1 MSTYPLAP
9 PLISCSAPNPSLSFP
24 SARLCASP
32 PQVIGIFI
40 NRLSD
45 YLFVAARLDACSAG
59 AMDQEYKIDFRVNR
73 WQRQV
78 VPVAPSVAL

>member
-1 MSTYPLAP
+1 M
-9 PLISCSAPNPSLSFP
+9 
-24 SARLCASP
+24 
-32 PQVIGIFI
+32 IGIFI